1 MRWKMNLLTMMIKE
15 AAQWSQC
22 WGDSGAEKNKLWIQN
37 DQIPHYIWS
46 TVISSGEKDALSY
59 WS

>member
-1 MRWKMNLLTMMIKE
+1 MMIKE